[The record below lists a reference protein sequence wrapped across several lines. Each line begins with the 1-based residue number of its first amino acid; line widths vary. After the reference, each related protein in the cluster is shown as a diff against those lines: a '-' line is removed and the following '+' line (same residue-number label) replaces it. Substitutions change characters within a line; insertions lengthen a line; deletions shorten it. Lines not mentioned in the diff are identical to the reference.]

1 MERID
6 KIIAQQGKYSRS
18 EAKKLILQ
26 KRVLVNG
33 EIVPRPEFKIN
44 ENDILQIDGNE
55 INLKKEVYI
64 ILNKPKGYVSA
75 TEDRRFPTVLELIPA
90 DIYVKDLFPAGR
102 LDKDTTGMMII
113 TNDGKLAHNIL
124 SPKNIFIN
132 HMMLH

>member
-55 INLKKEVYI
+55 INLKKRSVY
-64 ILNKPKGYVSA
+64 NFK
-75 TEDRRFPTVLELIPA
+75 
-90 DIYVKDLFPAGR
+90 
-102 LDKDTTGMMII
+102 
-113 TNDGKLAHNIL
+113 
-124 SPKNIFIN
+124 
-132 HMMLH
+132 